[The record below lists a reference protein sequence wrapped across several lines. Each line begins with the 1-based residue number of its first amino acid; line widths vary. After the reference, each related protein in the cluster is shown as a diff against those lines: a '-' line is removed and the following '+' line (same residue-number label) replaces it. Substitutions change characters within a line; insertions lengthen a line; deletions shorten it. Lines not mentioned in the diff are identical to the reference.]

1 MNITEALP
9 AMNPQSLPEES
20 KQNQASGSLDA
31 LLFSLFLNNYLQER
45 HGAGQV
51 AGESGER
58 KNIFI
63 SSIPENDIFDSI
75 PEPESFAS
83 IPAQSSYLQILQN
96 LFPAGKEANS
106 GLGAEQSPIDSFL
119 TIPGL
124 SGERKDLISAGNTL
138 NRFDSGQLQPRPEQ
152 SFNRFEMPSTRA
164 NADRQ
169 SSLERV
175 GSNTVSPGQH
185 NFLQAQEL
193 ARNIQIGKQLS
204 ELAGRIEITPRSS
217 KKPTE
222 SVLHR
227 NNSDFILWLQQSQ
240 AQAVQAKTE
249 RSQVAQMLNDLNRI
263 QPDNQASANEQLKQ
277 DAASGAA
284 NNDYGKTTKTLQQ
297 GVLPNGQTLYDVT
310 SPASTLLDPKTTEKT
325 SPEAM
330 RVMEQVLEVLQKQDL
345 KPLKEVK
352 ELTIQ
357 LQPAELGKVNI
368 SLKMENGSLN
378 LVINTSEQ
386 TTGMLLQNSIQD
398 LKDSL
403 AQIGV
408 TCGSFEMNYQ
418 SEGQQGTWAQFTEQ
432 YTENRIYNED
442 YDSDLTE
449 TEMFSQLSLNSYAGY
464 NNSGYRIN
472 IRA

>member
-9 AMNPQSLPEES
+9 AMNPQSLPEEPM
-20 KQNQASGSLDA
+20 QNQASGSLDA
-31 LLFSLFLNNYLQER
+31 LLFSLFLNSYLQER
-45 HGAGQV
+45 HGAEQV
-51 AGESGER
+51 PGESGER
-58 KNIFI
+58 KNIFA
-63 SSIPENDIFDSI
+63 SGIPDNNIFESMPD
-75 PEPESFAS
+75 PESFAS
-83 IPAQSSYLQILQN
+83 ISAQSSYLQILQN

-106 GLGAEQSPIDSFL
+106 GLGAEQSPTDSFF

-124 SGERKDLISAGNTL
+124 SGERKDLISVGSTL
-138 NRFDSGQLQPRPEQ
+138 NKFDSGQLQARPEQ
-152 SFNRFEMPSTRA
+152 IFNGLEMPNTRSKA
-164 NADRQ
+164 ERQ

-175 GSNTVSPGQH
+175 GSSTVSPGQH
-185 NFLQAQEL
+185 NFLQVQEL
-193 ARNIQIGKQLS
+193 ARNIQIGRQLS

-217 KKPTE
+217 EKPAE
-222 SVLHR
+222 SALHR
-227 NNSDFILWLQQSQ
+227 NYNDFILWLQQSQ
-240 AQAVQAKTE
+240 AQAAQAKTE
-249 RSQVAQMLNDLNRI
+249 RLQVGQMLDDLNRI
-263 QPDNQASANEQLKQ
+263 QPDNQTSANEQLKQ
-277 DAASGAA
+277 DAALGAA

-297 GVLPNGQTLYDVT
+297 GALPGGQALNDVS
-310 SPASTLLDPKTTEKT
+310 SPASAFHDPKTAEKT

-352 ELTIQ
+352 ELTLQ

-368 SLKMENGSLN
+368 SIKMENGSLN

-386 TTGMLLQNSIQD
+386 TTGLLLQNSIQD
-398 LKDSL
+398 LKNSL

-418 SEGQQGTWAQFTEQ
+418 PEGQQGTGTQFTEQ
-432 YTENRIYNED
+432 YTENRINNED
-442 YDSDLTE
+442 FDSDLTE
-449 TEMFSQLSLNSYAGY
+449 AEIFPQLNFNSYAGY